1 MPHLESAALRRELR
15 EYFRLA
21 WPIVVAQLSFVSMG
35 TVDTIL
41 AGRLG
46 APQLAA
52 VAVGAN
58 VFFLMYVFF
67 LMFVFFSGLFM
78 AVSPI
83 VAQKIGAG
91 RDVREIGS
99 FVRGA
104 LVLALIMGCTWV
116 VLQIGRASGRERGGR
131 VGEISGGAEASK

>member
-1 MPHLESAALRRELR
+1 
-15 EYFRLA
+15 
-21 WPIVVAQLSFVSMG
+21 
-35 TVDTIL
+35 
-41 AGRLG
+41 
-46 APQLAA
+46 
-52 VAVGAN
+52 
-58 VFFLMYVFF
+58 MYVFF

-116 VLQIGRASGRERGGR
+116 VLLDLVREPVLDLLALTADTRGYADGYLRALLWRSEEHTSDLQSLMR
-131 VGEISGGAEASK
+131 

>member
-1 MPHLESAALRRELR
+1 
-15 EYFRLA
+15 
-21 WPIVVAQLSFVSMG
+21 
-35 TVDTIL
+35 
-41 AGRLG
+41 
-46 APQLAA
+46 
-52 VAVGAN
+52 
-58 VFFLMYVFF
+58 MYVFF

-116 VLQIGRASGRERGGR
+116 VLLDLVRVPVLDLLALTADTRGRPEERR
-131 VGEISGGAEASK
+131 VGNRCVSPCRSRWSLIP